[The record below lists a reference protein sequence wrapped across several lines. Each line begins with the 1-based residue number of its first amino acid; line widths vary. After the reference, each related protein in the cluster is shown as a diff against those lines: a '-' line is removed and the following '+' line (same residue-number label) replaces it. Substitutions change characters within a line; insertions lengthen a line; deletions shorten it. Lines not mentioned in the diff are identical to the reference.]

1 MAKPLRGRKKCGER
15 GRSAVNAA
23 SRNVLSSSGFS
34 SVAPYT
40 AGNGL
45 FFQESFQTQ
54 LRDHFHGPVC
64 PDQRMI
70 CRLMQTPVTV
80 PTPSSCDYACEGF
93 PPTPALRIPSSRP
106 PGCQQTQ
113 ALQDLAN
120 YRQSA
125 LSVGRAGFLPH
136 TGWVGS
142 KGD

>member
-1 MAKPLRGRKKCGER
+1 MAKPLGGRKKHGER
-15 GRSAVNAA
+15 GRSAVNAG

-34 SVAPYT
+34 SVTPYT

-80 PTPSSCDYACEGF
+80 PTPSSCDYASEGL
-93 PPTPALRIPSSRP
+93 PPHPRIRAPRLSAGSGAPGPRKLQTISLVSGKGGIPAS
-106 PGCQQTQ
+106 
-113 ALQDLAN
+113 
-120 YRQSA
+120 Y
-125 LSVGRAGFLPH
+125 
-136 TGWVGS
+136 WVG
-142 KGD
+142 GLQGGLN